1 MLIHAGVRRFYNQRF
16 FGATLFSFMARYFL
30 RFLVLFSLMFVAFI
44 AGAQTYPVKPIRII
58 IPFPPGNTLDVMAR
72 FIAPKLTERLGQNVI
87 VDNRVG
93 GTGQL
98 GMEVGA
104 RAPADGYTITAGQ
117 GGNMVV
123 MPHTF
128 KKIPYDPLRDY
139 ALIAVSTTNF
149 LGMVVHPSVPFKTVP
164 DLIGFARAN
173 PYRVSFGSNGDGAF
187 THLAVESLRTMA
199 GFTYTHIP
207 YKGSGQ
213 LTTELLGGHIDAAM
227 AGITG
232 LAPSVRS
239 GKLRLLAIT
248 SATRQ
253 ASFEGVPTVAES
265 VPGYESGGW
274 FGFVAP
280 AATPREI
287 VVLLNQEINR
297 AMSQPDVKEK
307 LNAAGLIVLNESPEY
322 FAALLRKDYAK
333 YAKLVRDIKF
343 QPQ

>member
-1 MLIHAGVRRFYNQRF
+1 MTKTVTRTITALLLLLTALAAHAQ
-16 FGATLFSFMARYFL
+16 S
-30 RFLVLFSLMFVAFI
+30 
-44 AGAQTYPVKPIRII
+44 YPAKPIRII
-58 IPFPPGNTLDVMAR
+58 IPFPPGNTLDVMSR
-72 FIAPKLTERLGQNVI
+72 LIAPKLTERLGQNVI
-87 VDNRVG
+87 VENRVG

-104 RAPADGYTITAGQ
+104 RAAPDGYTITAGQ
-117 GGNMVV
+117 AGNMAV

-128 KKIPYDPLRDY
+128 KRIPYDPLRDY

-149 LGMVVHPSVPFKTVP
+149 LGMVVHPSVPFRTMR
-164 DLIGFARAN
+164 DLISFAKAN
-173 PYRVSFGSNGDGAF
+173 PGKVSFGSNGDGAF

-199 GFTYTHIP
+199 GFSYTHIP

-213 LTTELLGGHIDAAM
+213 LTTDLLGGHIDAAM

-232 LAPSVRS
+232 LAPAVRS

-253 ASFEGVPTVAES
+253 PTFEGVPTVAET

-274 FGFVAP
+274 FGYLAP
-280 AATPREI
+280 VATPREI

-297 AMSQPDVKEK
+297 AMALPDVKEK
-307 LNAAGLIVLNESPEY
+307 LNTAGLIVLNESPEY
-322 FAALLRKDYAK
+322 FATLLKSDHAK
-333 YAKLVRDIKF
+333 YGKLVRDIKF

>member
-1 MLIHAGVRRFYNQRF
+1 
-16 FGATLFSFMARYFL
+16 MARYCK
-30 RFLVLFSLMFVAFI
+30 RFLVLFGLMFAAFVV
-44 AGAQTYPVKPIRII
+44 GAQTYPVKPIRII

-232 LAPSVRS
+232 LAPAVRS
-239 GKLRLLAIT
+239 GKLRLLAQT
-248 SATRQ
+248 GVKRSALLKDT
-253 ASFEGVPTVAES
+253 PTA
-265 VPGYESGGW
+265 
-274 FGFVAP
+274 
-280 AATPREI
+280 
-287 VVLLNQEINR
+287 QE
-297 AMSQPDVKEK
+297 
-307 LNAAGLIVLNESPEY
+307 AGLPGMVVNSGFGLVGPGGLTRGVIETVNGALAKVIQEPAIRKAMMDNGADPVGNTPEQHDAYIKAEVAKWIRVVNE
-322 FAALLRKDYAK
+322 AGLKTD
-333 YAKLVRDIKF
+333 
-343 QPQ
+343 